1 MNEVSPSAV
10 QATARPKKRF
20 RWYYIAVGVLTTAIV
35 IAGFWKNFFGP
46 LLGGRESDRHWVLYV
61 HAVVF
66 MGWLALFILQ
76 SVLVYR
82 RRKDLH
88 RRIGDWATWYGVL
101 VIAMGLAATFVVPPL
116 KVASGRW
123 TPEYAAG
130 FLILPLGDLVLF
142 TGFFSLGVLWK
153 NRHALHKR
161 MMVLATVALA
171 FPGAA
176 RLLPIRERPLTVLL
190 VWLSPLLLAIA
201 VDAVNR
207 KRVEMPYVIGGII
220 LVVMFFRVMLVDSEA
235 WLRIG
240 RAIMG
245 VLT

>member
-1 MNEVSPSAV
+1 MPDVSPTTV
-10 QATARPKKRF
+10 PATARPAKRF
-20 RWYYIAVGVLTTAIV
+20 RSYYVAIGVMASVIV
-35 IAGFWKNFFGP
+35 VAGFWKSFFGP
-46 LLGGRESDRHWVLYV
+46 LLDGRESDRHWVLYA
-61 HAVVF
+61 HAVVY

-76 SVLVYR
+76 AVLVYR

-88 RRIGDWATWYGVL
+88 RRIGDWSTWYGIL
-101 VIAMGLAATFVVPPL
+101 VIVLGLAATLIVPPL
-116 KVASGRW
+116 KIASGRW

-130 FLILPLGDLVLF
+130 FLILPLGDLLLF
-142 TGFFSLGVLWK
+142 TGFFTLGVRWK

-161 MMVLATVALA
+161 LMVLATIALA

-176 RLLPIRERPLTVLL
+176 RLLPLRDKPLLVLL

-207 KRVEMPYVIGGII
+207 RRIEKAYVVGGLV
-220 LVVMFFRVMLVDSEA
+220 LVVAFFRVLLVDSEA

-240 RAIMG
+240 RAIIG
-245 VLT
+245 VLI